1 MKRSGMQGR
10 KRVLYFAGD
19 DSCLKNAKPFPAK
32 HRNKLIKEHEI
43 SKEFWKEMVIIDI
56 EFGGQVSSAKRMAL
70 AQNSSTQNFSTF
82 QLRTDK
88 MKDRPKILVIDDM
101 KSSLRDLAAIL
112 QNSDFEVATATNGK
126 TGLRKSLSHPFDLIL
141 LDLVMPDMDGFSVCE
156 KLKANPKTNEIPVI
170 FISVDANKDNVVKGF
185 EAGAVD
191 YVNKPFNEKELIARI
206 TTQIELKRKKEEL
219 QKAMNQANKHDQL
232 ISAFLANMSHE
243 IRTPINAVLGF
254 AQLLNLENTT
264 EEEKKKFVTII
275 INSGFQ
281 LIDLINDILE
291 VSKIDVGKVH
301 INNKTFALNCFMKEQ
316 FESFQLLKK
325 ADSKIEYTMKLGAED
340 DFTIYTDQGK
350 LHQILNNLLSNA
362 VKFTHNGSVELGYTI
377 DKNGMSGCEFYVRDT
392 GIGIPIQHQEII
404 FDRFMRI
411 ENKLEQEYRGTGLGL
426 HISKKLIKL
435 LGGNLWLE
443 STEGKGSCFYF
454 TLPGDGKKE
463 FGQEIFNMKRI

>member
-1 MKRSGMQGR
+1 
-10 KRVLYFAGD
+10 
-19 DSCLKNAKPFPAK
+19 
-32 HRNKLIKEHEI
+32 
-43 SKEFWKEMVIIDI
+43 
-56 EFGGQVSSAKRMAL
+56 
-70 AQNSSTQNFSTF
+70 
-82 QLRTDK
+82 

-101 KSSLRDLAAIL
+101 KSSLMELAEIL
-112 QNSDFEVATATNGK
+112 QNSGFQVATATDGK
-126 TGLRKSLSHPFDLIL
+126 TGLSKSLSHPFDLVL
-141 LDLVMPDMDGFSVCE
+141 LDLVIPGMDGFSICE

-219 QKAMNQANKHDQL
+219 QKAMDEANKHDQL

-243 IRTPINAVLGF
+243 IRTPINAILGF
-254 AQLLNLENTT
+254 AQLLNLQGTT

-301 INNKTFALNCFMKEQ
+301 INKKAFALNGFMKDQ

-340 DFTIYTDQGK
+340 DFTIFTDQGK

-362 VKFTHNGSVELGYTI
+362 VKFTHYGSVELGYAI
-377 DKNGMSGCEFYVRDT
+377 DKNGKSGCEFYVRDT
-392 GIGIPIQHQEII
+392 GIGIPVQHQEII

-411 ENKLEQEYRGTGLGL
+411 ENKQEREYRGTGLGL

-454 TLPGDGKKE
+454 TLPSDGKE
-463 FGQEIFNMKRI
+463 EIGQEILRMKRT